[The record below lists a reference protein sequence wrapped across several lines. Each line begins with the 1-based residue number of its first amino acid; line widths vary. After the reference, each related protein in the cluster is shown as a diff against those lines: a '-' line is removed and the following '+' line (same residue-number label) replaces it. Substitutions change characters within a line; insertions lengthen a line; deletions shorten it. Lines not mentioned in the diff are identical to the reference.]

1 MRWSCGTRGGSCKYP
16 NKNKTRQKAEK
27 DRKKEPNQTKTKQT
41 KQFLAKIK
49 LTELPTQPLTNQVS
63 HKDVTDLYE
72 EMSVISDSDKSSSSK
87 LMDSEIKAAAK
98 AAKAAEKVAAKAV
111 AAAAKAA
118 EKEAAKAAKEAE
130 KAAAKAAKAAAKAE
144 KPEGEAKKPGRP
156 KKEATAAASI
166 PLETEIAELR
176 LKMAALQEQCM
187 SLQAKMDI
195 IRAAVAP

>member
-1 MRWSCGTRGGSCKYP
+1 MK
-16 NKNKTRQKAEK
+16 
-27 DRKKEPNQTKTKQT
+27 
-41 KQFLAKIK
+41 
-49 LTELPTQPLTNQVS
+49 ELPPPPLTNQVS
-63 HKDVTDLYE
+63 HKDVTDLYA
-72 EMSVISDSDKSSSSK
+72 EMSVISDSDKSCSSK
-87 LMDSEIKAAAK
+87 LMDSEIKDAFGDAAGWYVGLSNIADLAMYPILVESVGAALAAPPSSAGSVLAAK
-98 AAKAAEKVAAKAV
+98 DAAKAV

-130 KAAAKAAKAAAKAE
+130 KAAAKAAKVAEKEAAAAAKAAAKAE